1 MIRLLTGGGLA
12 MPAHIQMD
20 GPTVEDGLQT
30 KETHTQ
36 RTHGGSTARYH
47 WLTMC
52 GLTKM
57 VTPPVEF
64 PLWKCAGLWSWHTS
78 SCSWEERL
86 CSAPGWAWF
95 PTTRAT
101 SLRSWTRRPSKCPLL
116 PFWCSSSSCSIRPG
130 SNLPPRMWREIS
142 TRADELTHP
151 HFTGFRPGRQLPV
164 SEAFSHF
171 KLLWSLL
178 DNQPLGP
185 NCKRRKADQKAT

>member
-20 GPTVEDGLQT
+20 GPTVEDGLFT

-64 PLWKCAGLWSWHTS
+64 PLWKCAALWSWHTS

-101 SLRSWTRRPSKCPLL
+101 NIFALLNQKTKQMPTSAFLMQLIVMLHKAGVQLAPSHVKRDFNKGWWIYTSSFHGL
-116 PFWCSSSSCSIRPG
+116 PPG
-130 SNLPPRMWREIS
+130 SS
-142 TRADELTHP
+142 TT
-151 HFTGFRPGRQLPV
+151 
-164 SEAFSHF
+164 SERGLFPF
-171 KLLWSLL
+171 QTFMVPCG
-178 DNQPLGP
+178 QPTIG
-185 NCKRRKADQKAT
+185 T